1 MAGLFPAIPMLRGS
15 ALHFIVITGARPV
28 MTQEG
33 DFQLLRMSSRRTPS
47 FR

>member
-1 MAGLFPAIPMLRGS
+1 MAGTSPAIPMLRGS
-15 ALHFIVITGARPV
+15 ALYFIVITGMRPV